1 MRGHA
6 NGANGGGGD
15 IRARTGK
22 KREERKDGERRILEK
37 PARMNVMAVV
47 VVMPIIMGG
56 KKSKWDSEKKRL
68 ADVKGKR
75 EKTPQGK
82 ETPNKIRKVSH
93 ETPNKKGKGLIT

>member
-22 KREERKDGERRILEK
+22 KREERKVDLCILEK

>member
-37 PARMNVMAVV
+37 PARMKVMAVV

-68 ADVKGKR
+68 ADVEG
-75 EKTPQGK
+75 
-82 ETPNKIRKVSH
+82 
-93 ETPNKKGKGLIT
+93 KKGKNASGERNPE

>member
-22 KREERKDGERRILEK
+22 KREERKVDLCILEK

-68 ADVKGKR
+68 ADVEG
-75 EKTPQGK
+75 
-82 ETPNKIRKVSH
+82 
-93 ETPNKKGKGLIT
+93 KKGKNASGERNPE